1 MVPCGSCCYQLK
13 LPMITKCLTHSLFT
27 PFIIKV
33 NCKCRYQKKTQIGMS
48 KRSTTTDNEPEKKS
62 WQRLTLSEFVR
73 FRKKPVVYQ
82 QCQRRRSFFAQ
93 QIFLLRNDS
102 AQYWFWQL
110 LKKASK
116 SPFGETEDVVDILDY
131 FFFVNLEAYRFLNIN
146 DPLLSV

>member
-33 NCKCRYQKKTQIGMS
+33 NCKCRYQKKLKQECQNDQRRLIM
-48 KRSTTTDNEPEKKS
+48 NPKKKLATS
-62 WQRLTLSEFVR
+62 HSLRIREVQK
-73 FRKKPVVYQ
+73 KKPVVYQ
-82 QCQRRRSFFAQ
+82 QCQRRRGFFAQ

-102 AQYWFWQL
+102 AQYWFWHL

-116 SPFGETEDVVDILDY
+116 SPFGVTEDVLDILDY
-131 FFFVNLEAYRFLNIN
+131 FFFVNL
-146 DPLLSV
+146 